1 MRPFML
7 INLLYQNNHYFLMA
21 LTEVAHKIMCPNLRL
36 ALLKQAPERALESM
50 LPPQPRPHRHRAVPI
65 PERFNSGRQA
75 GAAHLRSSLLPY
87 LSADHAH
94 RWQASA
100 GGTA

>member
-1 MRPFML
+1 MRPFMI
-7 INLLYQNNHYFLMA
+7 INLLYLNSRDFLAA
-21 LTEVAHKIMCPNLRL
+21 LTEVVHKIMCLHPPASFTPTSSR
-36 ALLKQAPERALESM
+36 RALAAM
-50 LPPQPRPHRHRAVPI
+50 LPPQSRPNRHRAAPN
-65 PERFNSGRQA
+65 PERFILGRQA

-87 LSADHAH
+87 LSADHTR